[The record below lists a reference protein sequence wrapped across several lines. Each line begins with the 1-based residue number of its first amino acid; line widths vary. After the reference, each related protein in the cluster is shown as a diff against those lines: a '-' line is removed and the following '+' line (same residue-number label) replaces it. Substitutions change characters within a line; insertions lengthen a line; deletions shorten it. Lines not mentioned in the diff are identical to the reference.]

1 MVPRGFFGGR
11 HSGFLRTPEPPLRL
25 KGWHQEPRCGR
36 RDSPRRLAADTLKGA
51 VIKEIRRVLRV
62 PETTAQVLA
71 ALARAAAVIGR
82 NGVGK
87 STLMRTLIGL
97 LPVGAGQIEFAG
109 REVNKSTAQA
119 CARMGIGYVPQ
130 GLP

>member
-1 MVPRGFFGGR
+1 VGSLGAGIPV
-11 HSGFLRTPEPPLRL
+11 FLRTAEPPLRL
-25 KGWHQEPRCGR
+25 KGCHQEPRCGR
-36 RDSPRRLAADTLKGA
+36 RDSPRRLAADTLEGA

-82 NGVGK
+82 YGAGK

-97 LPVGAGQIEFAG
+97 LPVGAGRIEFAG
-109 REVNKSTAQA
+109 REVNKITAQA
-119 CARMGIGYVPQ
+119 CARMGIGYVPR